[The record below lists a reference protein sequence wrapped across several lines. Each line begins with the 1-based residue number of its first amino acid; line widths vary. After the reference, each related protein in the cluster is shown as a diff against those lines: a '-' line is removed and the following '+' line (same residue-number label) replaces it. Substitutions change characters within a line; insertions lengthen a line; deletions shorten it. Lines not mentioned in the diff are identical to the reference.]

1 MIDESYERA
10 RPPARLATRS
20 HRVPPG
26 DNYSVARHHHPRPA
40 GGSPERG
47 GAIQALDHDVL
58 IRRSLEISSTCFTT
72 IISILQGVAVAI
84 LADNTFNDPSPLTY
98 VHSVCLLLVLVGVFY
113 TYVNMSIMLR
123 WAPSFL
129 DSFLPF
135 MIAGLEIPPA
145 YFLGKVAAWNTWLGM
160 LWLGA
165 AAGFYINIKWSPAAH
180 FGKQPQ
186 AHRIFHRMYH
196 ELMLTSL
203 TCGLTMGC
211 FGIGAHLYP
220 AGRPWFAG
228 AGVVTVLA
236 TMVTLV
242 ARSEIGSAQIHDCFG
257 VHRPPF
263 N

>member
-1 MIDESYERA
+1 VIDESYEWA
-10 RPPARLATRS
+10 RPSARSTARS
-20 HRVPPG
+20 HRVRDG
-26 DNYSVARHHHPRPA
+26 ERYSGARHNHPRQVA
-40 GGSPERG
+40 DNSGRG

-58 IRRSLEISSTCFTT
+58 IRRSLEISSGCFIT
-72 IISILQGVAVAI
+72 IISILQGVALAI
-84 LADNTFNDPSPLTY
+84 LADNTFNDPSPLVY
-98 VHSVCLLLVLVGVFY
+98 FHSFCLLLVLVGVFY

-145 YFLGKVAAWNTWLGM
+145 YFLGQVEAWNTWLAL

-165 AAGFYINIKWSPAAH
+165 ATGFYINIKWSPAAH
-180 FGKQPQ
+180 FGKEVR
-186 AHRIFHRMYH
+186 AHRIFHRMCR

-203 TCGLTMGC
+203 ACGLAMSI

-220 AGRPWFAG
+220 AGRLWFG
-228 AGVVTVLA
+228 VAGVVTVLA
-236 TMVTLV
+236 TMATFV
-242 ARSEIGSAQIHDCFG
+242 ARSEIRSSQIHERFG

>member
-1 MIDESYERA
+1 MIDESYEWF
-10 RPPARLATRS
+10 RPPAQMPTRS
-20 HRVPPG
+20 HGVP
-26 DNYSVARHHHPRPA
+26 DENYYSVARHNYPRPVVER
-40 GGSPERG
+40 PVRG
-47 GAIQALDHDVL
+47 GAIQALNHDVL

-72 IISILQGVAVAI
+72 IISILQGVALAI
-84 LADNTFNDPSPLTY
+84 LADNTFDNPGPL
-98 VHSVCLLLVLVGVFY
+98 VFMHSFCLLLVLVGIFY

-145 YFLGKVAAWNTWLGM
+145 YFLGHVAAWNSWLGM

-165 AAGFYINIKWSPAAH
+165 ACGFYINIKWSPASH
-180 FGKQPQ
+180 FGKELR
-186 AHRIFHRMYH
+186 AHRTFHRMYH
-196 ELMLTSL
+196 ELLLTSL
-203 TCGLTMGC
+203 GCGVAMAF

-220 AGRPWFAG
+220 GGDLWWG
-228 AGVVTVLA
+228 IAGVITVLA
-236 TMVTLV
+236 TMATFV
-242 ARSEIGSAQIHDCFG
+242 ARTEIRSSQIHKCYG

>member
-1 MIDESYERA
+1 MIDESYEWA
-10 RPPARLATRS
+10 QPPARLTTRS
-20 HRVPPG
+20 HRVPDG
-26 DNYSVARHHHPRPA
+26 DRYSVARHHQSRPA
-40 GGSPERG
+40 EDRPERG

-58 IRRSLEISSTCFTT
+58 VRRSLEISSNCFTT
-72 IISILQGVAVAI
+72 IISILQGVALAI
-84 LADNTFNDPSPLTY
+84 LADNTFNDPSPLAY
-98 VHSVCLLLVLVGVFY
+98 FHSVCLALVLVGVFY

-129 DSFLPF
+129 DSFMPF

-145 YFLGKVAAWNTWLGM
+145 YFLGQVAAWNTWLGM

-165 AAGFYINIKWSPAAH
+165 ATGFYVNIKWSPASH
-180 FGKQPQ
+180 FGKEPK

-203 TCGLTMGC
+203 GCGLAMGF
-211 FGIGAHLYP
+211 FGITAHLYP
-220 AGRPWFAG
+220 AAGPWLG
-228 AGVVTVLA
+228 VAGVVTVLA
-236 TMVTLV
+236 TMAIFV
-242 ARSEIGSAQIHDCFG
+242 ARSEIRSSQIHARFG

>member
-1 MIDESYERA
+1 VIDESYEWVQ
-10 RPPARLATRS
+10 PPARSTTRS
-20 HRVPPG
+20 HRVPDG
-26 DNYSVARHHHPRPA
+26 DHYSVARHNYPRPA
-40 GGSPERG
+40 VGRPERG
-47 GAIQALDHDVL
+47 GAIQPLDHDVL

-72 IISILQGVAVAI
+72 IISILQGVALAI
-84 LADNTFNDPSPLTY
+84 LADNTFNDPSPLVY
-98 VHSVCLLLVLVGVFY
+98 LHSVCLLLVLVCVFY

-145 YFLGKVAAWNTWLGM
+145 YFLGQVAAWNTWLAM

-165 AAGFYINIKWSPAAH
+165 AAGFYVNIKWSPAAH
-180 FGKQPQ
+180 FGKEPQ

-203 TCGLTMGC
+203 ACGLAMSF

-220 AGRPWFAG
+220 AGRPWFG
-228 AGVVTVLA
+228 VAGVVTVLA
-236 TMVTLV
+236 TMATFV
-242 ARSEIGSAQIHDCFG
+242 ARSEIRSSQIHERFG